1 MTSSKAPE
9 NPSVGNPLS
18 NTLLRRLPREV
29 LATLLPDMRSVPL
42 ILGQTLFDVGDKVD
56 YLYFP
61 ERGCM
66 LSLLSG
72 AEDGSTVE
80 IGVTGTEGF
89 AGISAI
95 LGSKASS
102 HRVLVQLS
110 GNATR
115 IKTSIARRMF
125 GENEEFRSPLLRYV
139 HTIMAQVSLTAL
151 CNRMHTVEE
160 RLARWV
166 LVTSDRVDDHG
177 ELPLTHEF
185 LARMLGVNRSTLS
198 LTASMFQQARYISYR
213 RGKLKVVDREGLEG
227 VACSCYA
234 TAKEYLD
241 DLEN

>member
-1 MTSSKAPE
+1 
-9 NPSVGNPLS
+9 
-18 NTLLRRLPREV
+18 
-29 LATLLPDMRSVPL
+29 
-42 ILGQTLFDVGDKVD
+42 
-56 YLYFP
+56 
-61 ERGCM
+61 M

-80 IGVTGTEGF
+80 IGVTGMEGF

-95 LGSKASS
+95 LGSSVSS

-110 GNATR
+110 GSATR
-115 IKTSIARRMF
+115 IKASLARRMF
-125 GENEEFRSPLLRYV
+125 AESEDLRNLMLRYV
-139 HTIMAQVSLTAL
+139 HTMLAQISLTAL

-166 LVTSDRVDDHG
+166 LVTSDRVYDHG

-198 LTASMFQQARYISYR
+198 LTASMFQQARFISYR

-234 TAKEYLD
+234 SAKEYLD

>member
-1 MTSSKAPE
+1 
-9 NPSVGNPLS
+9 
-18 NTLLRRLPREV
+18 
-29 LATLLPDMRSVPL
+29 
-42 ILGQTLFDVGDKVD
+42 
-56 YLYFP
+56 
-61 ERGCM
+61 M

-72 AEDGSTVE
+72 TEDGSTVE
-80 IGVTGTEGF
+80 IGVTGPEGF

-95 LGSKASS
+95 LGSNLSS
-102 HRVLVQLS
+102 HRLLVQLGGTAS
-110 GNATR
+110 RVKA
-115 IKTSIARRMF
+115 SIARQMF
-125 GENEEFRSPLLRYV
+125 AESEEFRSLLLRYV
-139 HTIMAQVSLTAL
+139 HIIMAQVSLTAL

-166 LVTSDRVDDHG
+166 LVTADRVDDHG

-198 LTASMFQQARYISYR
+198 LTASMFQQARFISYR

-234 TAKEYLD
+234 MGKEYLD

>member
-1 MTSSKAPE
+1 MTSSKASE
-9 NPSVGNPLS
+9 NPSVGDPLS
-18 NTLLRRLPREV
+18 NQLLRRLPREV
-29 LATLLPDMRSVPL
+29 LTTLLPDMRSVAL
-42 ILGQTLFDVGDKVD
+42 GLGQTLFDVGDKVD

-72 AEDGSTVE
+72 TEDGSTVE
-80 IGVTGTEGF
+80 IGVTGPEGF

-95 LGSKASS
+95 LGSNVSS
-102 HRVLVQLS
+102 HRVLVQLGGS
-110 GNATR
+110 ATR
-115 IKTSIARRMF
+115 IKTNVGRRVF
-125 GENEEFRSPLLRYV
+125 AEHDEVRNLLLRYV
-139 HTIMAQVSLTAL
+139 HSILAQVSL

-198 LTASMFQQARYISYR
+198 LTASMFQQARFISYR

-227 VACSCYA
+227 VACTCYA

>member
-1 MTSSKAPE
+1 MTISKAPE
-9 NPSVGNPLS
+9 NPSVGDPLS
-18 NTLLRRLPREV
+18 NKLLRRLPREV
-29 LATLLPDMRSVPL
+29 LSTLLPEMRSVALP
-42 ILGQTLFDVGDKVD
+42 LGQTLFEVGDKVD

-72 AEDGSTVE
+72 TEDGSTVE
-80 IGVTGTEGF
+80 IGVTGPEGF

-95 LGSKASS
+95 LGSNVSS
-102 HRVLVQLS
+102 HRVLVQL
-110 GNATR
+110 GGYATR
-115 IKTSIARRMF
+115 IKTSVARRVF
-125 GENEEFRSPLLRYV
+125 AEHDVVRNLLLRYV
-139 HTIMAQVSLTAL
+139 HSILAQVSLTAL
-151 CNRMHTVEE
+151 CNRMHSVEE

-198 LTASMFQQARYISYR
+198 LTASMFQQARFISYR

-227 VACSCYA
+227 VSCSCYA
-234 TAKEYLD
+234 TAKEYLE